1 VRTLALISF
10 LSGLLLLGP
19 PTHSQAGCGCDKPP
33 PAPAAVIPN
42 FAPGGTQVTFFYDG
56 LQLGQQ
62 WVVTF
67 QNGSIATSARGFV
80 VLQRALTD
88 PTGQT
93 RQLQLMVT
101 VPTEAALGPTRI
113 TASTSTASFTVPE
126 ESFTVIGK
134 TLSVSELEI
143 EYDVNDYRT
152 AVGSDG
158 TLYIG
163 VGGLDIVCKA
173 MAFSATIMRMTP
185 GGQLQAD
192 KIVVFNAQG
201 YLLDDSVNGAD
212 HFSFRSNKM
221 SYWRHSFDSYCVNHQ
236 FGGVQEIDPDDSNW
250 HLDGTP
256 HVDYSTLIFAIA
268 GHSADEP
275 TLPTGEVVF
284 DLHVQSA
291 PASNMPERSEEHVQE
306 R

>member
-1 VRTLALISF
+1 M
-10 LSGLLLLGP
+10 
-19 PTHSQAGCGCDKPP
+19 
-33 PAPAAVIPN
+33 
-42 FAPGGTQVTFFYDG
+42 TFFYDG
-56 LQLGQQ
+56 LQPGQQ
-62 WVVTF
+62 WTVTF
-67 QNGSIATSARGFV
+67 QQGSTTVSTRGFV

-93 RQLQLMVT
+93 RQLQLVAT

-113 TASTSTASFTVPE
+113 LASTPTASFMVTE
-126 ESFTVIGK
+126 DSFTVVGK

-158 TLYIG
+158 ALYIG
-163 VGGLDIVCKA
+163 VGGLDVVCKA

-192 KIVVFNAQG
+192 KVVVFNSQG

-212 HFSFRSNKM
+212 HFSFGSNEM
-221 SYWRHSFDSYCVNHQ
+221 SYWRHSFDTYCVNHQ
-236 FGGVQEIDPDDSNW
+236 FGGIQEIDPGDHNW

-256 HVDYSTLIFAIA
+256 HIDYSTLLFAIA
-268 GHSADEP
+268 GHSADGS
-275 TLPTGEVVF
+275 TLPAGEVLF
-284 DLHVQSA
+284 DIRLQSA
-291 PASNMPERSEEHVQE
+291 PASSMPEGPEERV
-306 R
+306 RR

>member
-1 VRTLALISF
+1 MRTLVLTSL
-10 LSGLLLLGP
+10 LSSLLLLGQP
-19 PTHSQAGCGCDKPP
+19 LRSQAGCGCDKPP
-33 PAPAAVIPN
+33 PAPAAAIPN

-56 LQLGQQ
+56 LQPGQQ
-62 WVVTF
+62 WTVTF
-67 QNGSIATSARGFV
+67 QQGSTTVSTRGFV

-93 RQLQLMVT
+93 RQLQLVAT

-113 TASTSTASFTVPE
+113 LASTPTASFMVTE
-126 ESFTVIGK
+126 DSFTVVGK

-158 TLYIG
+158 ALYIG
-163 VGGLDIVCKA
+163 VGGLDVVCKA

-192 KIVVFNAQG
+192 KIVVFNSQG

-212 HFSFRSNKM
+212 HFSFGSNEM
-221 SYWRHSFDSYCVNHQ
+221 SYWRHS
-236 FGGVQEIDPDDSNW
+236 
-250 HLDGTP
+250 LDW
-256 HVDYSTLIFAIA
+256 TLAIF
-268 GHSADEP
+268 
-275 TLPTGEVVF
+275 
-284 DLHVQSA
+284 
-291 PASNMPERSEEHVQE
+291 R
-306 R
+306 